1 MRFMKKHLIF
11 RIFVMIFSIICL
23 GCSHRIQVLEIHE
36 KQKNLITIKNLNLFK
51 EREYINL
58 TRINNRYFKTEIEY
72 IKKITVRENLM
83 RSTIYN
89 YAFVLE
95 KDTIYASGNLK
106 FWYYKG
112 RVQMFNSKVINTE
125 SIENI
130 TNN

>member
-72 IKKITVRENLM
+72 IKKITVRVNLM

>member
-11 RIFVMIFSIICL
+11 RIFVMIFSFICL
-23 GCSHRIQVLEIHE
+23 GCSHRIHVLEIHE

-95 KDTIYASGNLK
+95 KDTIYSSGNLK
-106 FWYYKG
+106 FWDYKG
-112 RVQMFNSKVINTE
+112 RVQMFNSTVINTE

>member
-1 MRFMKKHLIF
+1 
-11 RIFVMIFSIICL
+11 MIFSIICL

-72 IKKITVRENLM
+72 IKKITVRVNLM